1 MCLVAQR
8 ALNCA
13 QTLTTRLTRSV
24 LSVLLSGSA
33 SGESLG
39 VTPDSPRMKRPS
51 QKGTYTEIAINSG
64 RASRV

>member
-39 VTPDSPRMKRPS
+39 VTPDSPRMKRPG
-51 QKGTYTEIAINSG
+51 QYTEIAIKGG